1 MSPPGTAPAARSSS
15 GWPPWSPSLGHVR
28 AVNVSAG
35 AVEAYKAKRLAGG
48 RAKATINRELACLR
62 RAYRLASLSRPSL
75 ICANRV
81 PTIRLYEEDNVRQ
94 GLVSHE
100 DYLALV
106 AQLSDPDI
114 ERPRSSGDTESWR
127 PKTFWPR

>member
-15 GWPPWSPSLGHVR
+15 GWPPWSPRLGHVR